1 LTLFRRSLLA
11 LAAHFDYFP
20 GMKRVSKRFP
30 QKKASRQL
38 LYIVIG
44 FAVGLAGLGG
54 LIYGVVPTHK
64 GSPLIGESF
73 TMIRH
78 DGRMITNADL
88 AGHPYLVF
96 FGYTHC
102 PDVCPTTLSDISAVF
117 KELGPDKNIAA
128 LFVTVDAERDTP
140 EVLKAYLE
148 DFDSRII
155 GLTGDQQKTAAFAKA
170 FRVYAKKVTDEGTG
184 DYTVDHS
191 GVVYLMDKRGSFV
204 SAFNLQRPPQQ
215 AARELERYL

>member
-1 LTLFRRSLLA
+1 LV

-30 QKKASRQL
+30 QKTASRQL
-38 LYIVIG
+38 LYIVLG

-54 LIYGVVPTHK
+54 LVYGVMPTQK
-64 GSPLIGESF
+64 DLGPPRIGGSF

-88 AGHPYLVF
+88 AGRPYLVF

-117 KELGPDKNIAA
+117 KELGPDKKIAA
-128 LFVTVDAERDTP
+128 LFVTVDPERDTP
-140 EVLKAYLE
+140 DVLKAYLE
-148 DFDSRII
+148 NFDSRIV
-155 GLTGDQQKTAAFAKA
+155 GLTGDQQKTAAIAKA
-170 FRVYAKKVTDEGTG
+170 FRVYAKKVPDEGTG

-191 GVVYLMDKRGSFV
+191 GVVYLMDKRGRFV

-215 AARELERYL
+215 ATRELESYL